1 MKRNLCTFDGNFG
14 FMQKIRFL
22 SLVCLVSAVVV
33 GCSDWNGD
41 IVESIAYVEL
51 QDSISPVPQEG
62 MPRCVFKAS
71 MAYFDSSKETARKLN
86 AQIAN
91 SLLLAAD
98 NTVHTNPKEAV
109 ENFRNGFFQ
118 LYNDE
123 IAPLV
128 RADSDSGVPVAE
140 MPGWYS
146 VVREVDTRI
155 FCGLDSVVCY
165 ELRITDHKGGVHPNT
180 YTFWYDFSL
189 RDASRITVGACL
201 DTNADGLKKLLEEEL
216 VRVID
221 EKTDDELP
229 DMEALKKEYG
239 IPYGDSLYV
248 PENFL
253 LTESCVSFLY
263 NRYEIAPYAFGDIR
277 LDIPYDKIRPYLTRK

>member
-1 MKRNLCTFDGNFG
+1 
-14 FMQKIRFL
+14 MQKIGFL
-22 SLVCLVSAVVV
+22 SPMCLVLIALV
-33 GCSDWNGD
+33 GCTNLNSD
-41 IVESIAYVEL
+41 IVGSIAYMEL

-62 MPRCVFKAS
+62 MPRCAFRAS
-71 MAYFDSSKETARKLN
+71 IAYFDSSKETAKMLN

-91 SLLLAAD
+91 CLLLATD
-98 NTVHTNPKEAV
+98 NTMHTSPKEAV

-118 LYNDE
+118 LYTDE

-128 RADSDSGVPVAE
+128 QVDSDSGVPVAE
-140 MPGWYS
+140 MPEWYN
-146 VVREVDTRI
+146 VARELETWL
-155 FCGLDSVVCY
+155 FCGRDSVVCY
-165 ELRITDHKGGVHPNT
+165 ELRITDHRGGVHPNT

-189 RDASRITVGACL
+189 RDASRITVGDCL
-201 DTNADGLKKLLEEEL
+201 DTDAEGLTTLLEEEL
-216 VRVID
+216 VRVING
-221 EKTDDELP
+221 KTDDDIA

-277 LDIPYDKIRPYLTRK
+277 LDIPYDKIRPYLKRNNRQ